1 MAGEEDS
8 DRGLLAQ
15 AEVGR
20 VVLAAATIHERTG
33 FHLHTDVVMDWWRL
47 RQRTREQTGR
57 TRLQNG
63 FMPPLPPEPELKP
76 ELLLDPKPEPPAAPP
91 LRMESRSSVCS
102 SQPGPTIPSMP
113 RLM

>member
-8 DRGLLAQ
+8 DRGLLAEG
-15 AEVGR
+15 EVGR
-20 VVLAAATIHERTG
+20 IVLTATTIHERAG
-33 FHLHTDVVMDWWRL
+33 LHLHRDVVVRL
-47 RQRTREQTGR
+47 AASQAREQMER
-57 TRLQNG
+57 TMFQNG

-76 ELLLDPKPEPPAAPP
+76 ELLLDPKPEPPAPPP

-113 RLM
+113 RPM